1 MNKGEI
7 KALDN
12 ESLLAHL
19 IDMETVTTNE
29 TNSSRGLTQ
38 KTIKDYKW
46 TLEEFCSR
54 FNLDKDIIAEKT
66 GINHWW
72 EE

>member
-19 IDMETVTTNE
+19 IDLETLTTHEEN
-29 TNSSRGLTQ
+29 NRGLTQ
-38 KTIKDYKW
+38 KTQKDYKW

-54 FNLDKDIIAEKT
+54 FNLDMNIVAEKT
-66 GINHWW
+66 GISHWW